1 MYSLSNLKE
10 TVLSYIEKHAQEV
23 FRTESFHELSEE
35 AFGILLASDNLNID
49 ELDLITLV
57 REWATVNSVGLL
69 ILTVLLC
76 DITEYVKCCYCYCF
90 CFYLVLLKRRICV
103 LHEIFIFIDWP

>member
-57 REWATVNSVGLL
+57 REWATVNSVRLP
-69 ILTVLLC
+69 IMTVLLC
-76 DITEYVKCCYCYCF
+76 DKIKYVECCGCY
-90 CFYLVLLKRRICV
+90 LL
-103 LHEIFIFIDWP
+103 LLLFFFG